1 VGQKT
6 HPLGIR
12 LGIIRGW
19 RSRWFAAAKNFPEL
33 LQEDILIRRYVNK
46 RLEHA
51 GVAEIEILRAPKK
64 VTIDIHTAKPGI
76 VIGRKGA
83 EVDKLKEE
91 LQMLTS
97 KEILLNIIEVKKPE
111 INASLVAQQIA
122 RQLEGRVSFRRA
134 MKKSV
139 ATSMKSGAEGIKIIC
154 SGRLGGA
161 EIARTEKYHQG
172 RVPLHTLRADI
183 DYAQAT
189 ANTTYGTIGVKV
201 WICRGEIIDKE
212 KAHAKLL
219 GETGEEKKPAIPSD
233 QQRGERKDRRGPGGP
248 GGPQGD
254 RPRRRE
260 GGGGGGGGRQ
270 RDGQRRPQG
279 GGGGARKP
287 SARDLDRS
295 HQRPPEGGGAPSA
308 RPDNRPPRR
317 DNAPHDNRPAPAKP
331 EVKKTDHKEENK

>member
-1 VGQKT
+1 MGQKT

-12 LGIIRGW
+12 LGIIKGW
-19 RSRWFAAAKNFPEL
+19 RSRWFAAKNFPEL

-111 INASLVAQQIA
+111 IDASLVAQQIA

-183 DYAQAT
+183 DYSQAT

-201 WICRGEIIDKE
+201 WICRGEILDKE

-219 GETGEEKKPAIPSD
+219 GETGEDKKPAIASE
-233 QQRGERKDRRGPGGP
+233 QQQKGDRRDRDRRSPGGQ
-248 GGPQGD
+248 QGD

-260 GGGGGGGGRQ
+260 GGGGGGRGG

-279 GGGGARKP
+279 GGARKP
-287 SARDLDRS
+287 SAKALDRS
-295 HQRPPEGGGAPSA
+295 QQHPVGGEGHPPSA
-308 RPDNRPPRR
+308 KPDNRPPRR
-317 DNAPHDNRPAPAKP
+317 DSGQRDNHPPQAKP
-331 EVKKTDHKEENK
+331 EANKTDRKEENK

>member
-1 VGQKT
+1 MGQKT
-6 HPLGIR
+6 HPLGLR
-12 LGIIRGW
+12 LGIIKGW
-19 RSRWFAAAKNFPEL
+19 RSRWFAAKNFPEL

-51 GVAEIEILRAPKK
+51 GVADIEILRAPKK

-111 INASLVAQQIA
+111 TDASLVAQQIA

-139 ATSMKSGAEGIKIIC
+139 ATTMKSGAEGIKIIC

-161 EIARTEKYHQG
+161 EIARSEKYHQG

-183 DYAQAT
+183 DYSQAT

-201 WICRGEIIDKE
+201 WICRGEILDKE

-219 GETGEEKKPAIPSD
+219 GESGDEKKPAASGE
-233 QQRGERKDRRGPGGP
+233 QQQKGERRERRGSGDS
-248 GGPQGD
+248 QGD
-254 RPRRRE
+254 RQKRRE
-260 GGGGGGGGRQ
+260 GGRG
-270 RDGQRRPQG
+270 GQRRQQ
-279 GGGGARKP
+279 GGARKP
-287 SARDLDRS
+287 SAKALDRS
-295 HQRPPEGGGAPSA
+295 QHSADGGGAPSA
-308 RPDNRPPRR
+308 RPDNRPTRKEGGQR
-317 DNAPHDNRPAPAKP
+317 DNRQPHAKP
-331 EVKKTDHKEENK
+331 EADKSNHKEENK

>member
-6 HPLGIR
+6 NPLGLR
-12 LGIIRGW
+12 LGIIKGW
-19 RSRWFAAAKNFPEL
+19 RSRWFSAKNFPEL
-33 LQEDILIRRYVNK
+33 LQEDFLIRRYVNR

-91 LQMLTS
+91 LQLLTS

-111 INASLVAQQIA
+111 INSSLVAQQIA

-134 MKKSV
+134 MKKAV
-139 ATSMKSGAEGIKIIC
+139 ATAMKSGAEGIKIIC
-154 SGRLGGA
+154 GGRLGGA

-201 WICRGEIIDKE
+201 WICKGEIIEKE
-212 KAHAKLL
+212 KVQAKLL
-219 GETGEEKKPAIPSD
+219 GEVIEEKRPVQAEPP
-233 QQRGERKDRRGPGGP
+233 RGDRRGRGPSGG
-248 GGPQGD
+248 GE
-254 RPRRRE
+254 RPRGRE
-260 GGGGGGGGRQ
+260 GREGREG
-270 RDGQRRPQG
+270 RPHDGQRRPQG
-279 GGGGARKP
+279 GARKP
-287 SARDLDRS
+287 SARALDKS
-295 HQRPPEGGGAPSA
+295 HRPPQGPPQPPAEQPPSRPEA
-308 RPDNRPPRR
+308 RPKREPGGRDRKPPSPR
-317 DNAPHDNRPAPAKP
+317 
-331 EVKKTDHKEENK
+331 TDGGQSGHKEEKK